1 MRPLISAFS
10 VLLLSSTAFAQTAA
24 PQYTALWSLGDSL
37 TDVGRTGGLWLSPYP
52 KGPLYYQNH
61 FTNGNVWTEYL
72 AQQHAIPTDKALNL
86 AWGGAVT
93 GSFSDK
99 RLPTLGVLTLE
110 EQVRQFRE
118 GVTGK
123 EFPWYELALPGGVW
137 KQQVGEQS
145 AGAYGSKP
153 LITVT
158 IGGNNFR
165 QYVEDGSIQNFFGLK
180 NSITDEKNAILNK
193 VPNDIRSLQ
202 DAISSRSNIA
212 QSGATYYVWTIADV
226 SSTPK
231 FQSLSEAQR
240 TELSSTVT
248 ETNRGLKSALYTVG
262 DEFTANK
269 TGSRIVMVDAAAF
282 LAEVQRNPG
291 DFGFKN
297 AKDNCVASDTGKYT
311 NGCNGTNVGDYLF
324 WDEFHPTTKAHEMI
338 AQYAWNTDML
348 EYGAPVSISLPY
360 VANIEIRDRT
370 FAGTIG
376 GTGSMIK
383 QGESTLTLA
392 GLNSYSGGTRV
403 DQGYVRVSTDQN
415 LGARSGLLT
424 LNGGGVSA
432 SASFAMQRNVSVVSS
447 GTFQADPNVTLTLIN
462 NTLSGDGVLSKTG
475 AGTLDLRSTM
485 DTSANRQNLT
495 TASST
500 VGRQLTSVVDGT
512 LKVNTVNPYISY
524 RIDVNDNATLA
535 GSGTLTTTT
544 RGTVSADGR
553 AGGLYIG
560 GMLAPGNSIGT
571 LTINGDV
578 TFTDSGRYQ
587 LEVDTDRSDHLV
599 VNGSMTLD
607 GQVVIVTDPTDKITT
622 QSFTFATSAGAL
634 SGAYDGV
641 LDLSPFLSETLSYF
655 GNAATVQFRRDF
667 AAPATTA
674 NQRAVAA
681 HLNSAY
687 RSTAQGDLDNVF
699 YGLDTTVTNAAGA
712 NALDQL
718 SGAGIGGLMTSDA
731 IQRGQFT
738 RAMEDRMWSRR
749 SGRDASS
756 STAVG
761 ALSLGQDTSGL
772 GGALQ
777 GASSAVAQAAPGQGS
792 GQGSGQGTGTMD
804 GVSAWARVM
813 GGPSSVTGP
822 GGYDMTGLGVMLGL
836 DRSFGNGLIGASLS
850 YGAFQNTLYTGGSGS
865 ADSYQG
871 SVYGSWQQ
879 GNLFVDGTLAYAYV
893 DYSSTRTLAFGNL
906 SRAASGSANGN
917 DVMASLKAGAT
928 FGLNAVA
935 IEPSLGFDWYHL
947 SRGGFTETNAGSAG
961 LAVGAQDMD
970 LVMPSIGLRL
980 SSVINAATF
989 AITPELNARYYSN
1002 FGDTGAVTTAGL
1014 IGAPAAPFTV
1024 EGTGLGR
1031 NIGVLSAGLTAQ
1043 QDEHLRVSTR
1053 YELQFSNDVTAQV
1066 FAVDLKYRW

>member
-1 MRPLISAFS
+1 MRSLLTAFS
-10 VLLLSSTAFAQTAA
+10 VVLLSSTAFAQTAA

-37 TDVGRTGGLWLSPYP
+37 TDVGRTGGIWLSPYP
-52 KGPLYYQNH
+52 KGTLYIKNH

-72 AQQHAIPTDKALNL
+72 AQQHNIPTNDKLNL
-86 AWGGAVT
+86 AWGGSVT
-93 GSFSDK
+93 GTFNDKSF
-99 RLPTLGVLTLE
+99 PTIGILSLE

-123 EFPWYELALPGGVW
+123 EFPWYELALSGGAW
-137 KQQVGEQS
+137 KQQVREQP

-165 QYVEDGSIQNFFGLK
+165 QYVEDGSVQSFFGLK
-180 NSITDEKNAILNK
+180 NSITDEKNTILKN

-212 QSGATYYVWTIADV
+212 QNGATYYVWTIADV
-226 SSTPK
+226 STTPK
-231 FQSLSEAQR
+231 FQSLSADQR
-240 TELSSTVT
+240 AELSTTVG
-248 ETNRGLKSALYTVG
+248 ETNRGLKAALYTVG

-269 TGSRIVMVDAAAF
+269 TGSRIVVVDAAAF
-282 LAEVQRNPG
+282 LAEVQKNPG

-297 AKDNCVASDTGKYT
+297 AKDNCVASKTGEYT
-311 NGCNGTNVGDYLF
+311 NGCNGINVGEYLF

-348 EYGAPVSISLPY
+348 EYGAPVTISLPY

-376 GTGSMIK
+376 GIGSMIK

-403 DQGYVRVSTDQN
+403 DQGFVRVSTDQN
-415 LGARSGLLT
+415 LGARSGMLT

-432 SASFAMQRNVSVVSS
+432 SASFAMQRNVSVVNN
-447 GTFQADPNVTLTLIN
+447 GTFQTDPSVTLTLIN
-462 NTLSGDGVLSKTG
+462 NTLSGDGMLNKAG

-485 DTSANRQNLT
+485 DTAANRQNLT
-495 TASST
+495 TASAT
-500 VGRQLTSVVDGT
+500 VGRQLTTVAEGT

-524 RIDVNDNATLA
+524 RIDVADNATLG
-535 GSGTLTTTT
+535 GSGTVTTTS

-560 GMLAPGNSIGT
+560 GVLAPGNSIGT

-578 TFTDSGRYQ
+578 TFTDTGRYQ
-587 LEVDTDRSDHLV
+587 LEVDNNRSDHLV
-599 VNGSMTLD
+599 VNGNMTLD
-607 GQVVIVTDPTDKITT
+607 GQVVIVTDPTDKITS
-622 QSFTFATSAGAL
+622 QSFTFASSAGAL

-641 LDLSPFLSETLSYF
+641 QDLSPFLAETLSYS
-655 GNAATVQFRRDF
+655 GNAVTVQFQRNF

-674 NQRAVAA
+674 NQLAVAT
-681 HLNSAY
+681 HLNGAY
-687 RSTAQGDLDNVF
+687 RSTAQGDLDTVF
-699 YGLDTTVTNAAGA
+699 YGLDTTATDAAGA

-718 SGAGIGGLMTSDA
+718 SGASIGNLMASDA

-749 SGRDASS
+749 SGREASGS
-756 STAVG
+756 GTDVA
-761 ALSLGQDTSGL
+761 ALSIGQDTSGL
-772 GGALQ
+772 GNALR
-777 GASSAVAQAAPGQGS
+777 GASAAVAQATP
-792 GQGSGQGTGTMD
+792 GQGTGGVD

-813 GGPSSVTGP
+813 GGPSNITGP

-836 DRSFGNGLIGASLS
+836 DRSFGNGLIGASLA
-850 YGAFQNTLYTGGSGS
+850 YGAFDNNGNTGGNGS
-865 ADSYQG
+865 ADSYQA
-871 SVYGSWQQ
+871 SLYGSWQQ
-879 GNLFVDGTLAYAYV
+879 GNLFLDGTLAYAYV
-893 DYSSTRTLAFGNL
+893 DYSTTRSLAFGTL
-906 SRAASGSANGN
+906 SRTASGGANGN
-917 DVMASLKAGAT
+917 DVMASVKAGGT
-928 FGLNAVA
+928 FGLNAIA

-947 SRGGFTETNAGSAG
+947 TRGAFTETNAGSAG
-961 LAVGAQDMD
+961 LSVGSQDMD
-970 LVMPSIGLRL
+970 LMMPSIGVRF
-980 SSVINAATF
+980 SSVVNAATF
-989 AITPELNARYYSN
+989 AITPELNARYYYN
-1002 FGDTGAVTTAGL
+1002 FGDQNVATTAGL

-1024 EGTGLGR
+1024 ESTGLGR

-1043 QDEHLRVSTR
+1043 QDANLRVSTR
-1053 YELQFSNDVTAQV
+1053 YELQISNDVTAQV
-1066 FAVDLKYRW
+1066 FSLDLKYRW